1 MGWCT
6 REIQTVTQNFGMVS
20 LPVMFRC
27 VRMLVVVFTW
37 TSLCLLL
44 LERMGMPRWPSCPN
58 SGVLFSLALM
68 VTVSLSWEAVQVQV
82 LLAEQSRSYCRRPPA
97 RHHRPVQLPGP
108 GWSSR
113 TREGFH
119 QESHH
124 HPSIQTSLISA
135 VHQYYCNIVYSF

>member
-1 MGWCT
+1 MGWST
-6 REIQTVTQNFGMVS
+6 REIQTVTQNYGMVS
-20 LPVMFRC
+20 LPVMLRG

-82 LLAEQSRSYCRRPPA
+82 LLAQQSRSYCCLVPA

-124 HPSIQTSLISA
+124 HPSLISA
-135 VHQYYCNIVYSF
+135 VHQYYCNIVYYF